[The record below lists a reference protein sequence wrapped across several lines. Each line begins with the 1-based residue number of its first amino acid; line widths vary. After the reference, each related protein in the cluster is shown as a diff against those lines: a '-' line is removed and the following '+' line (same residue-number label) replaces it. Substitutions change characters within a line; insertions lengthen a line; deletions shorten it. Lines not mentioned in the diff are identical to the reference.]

1 MVKIFDLKS
10 ARGLLNL
17 LETSIVIVQRQTN
30 YFSFLDLFI
39 SIKSHYL
46 ELKLS
51 QDVIQSFNAY

>member
-10 ARGLLNL
+10 ARGLFNF
-17 LETSIVIVQRQTN
+17 LEKTSIVQRQTN
-30 YFSFLDLFI
+30 FLFWTYL

-51 QDVIQSFNAY
+51 QDVIQSFSA